1 VSRHL
6 TRRDV
11 LRLGAAAGALSALP
25 GCDAACDS
33 AWGWLG
39 PRVDPLP
46 DAISLAASTEVDP
59 VFHLLSRAAY
69 GPRPGDVERVGARG
83 TEAWIEEQLHPG
95 DIDDT
100 PLAFRLAECELI
112 FDDAHELRS
121 VEERHLR
128 HQMERATV
136 LRAAHTRRQ
145 LQEVMTGFW
154 TDHFSID
161 AGKRGCRQTK
171 PRDEREV
178 IRAHALGTF
187 RDLIRASALSPAMLI
202 YLDGRENRSR
212 TPDEAPNE
220 NYARELLELH
230 TLGVHGGYSQTDVM
244 EAARC
249 LTGWTLE
256 EDSFGKALKLES
268 YATRDAVFRMNAHDN
283 GEKTVLGHVIP
294 EGGGKQD
301 LDDLLDL
308 VCTHPSTARHIAEKL
323 CRRLVAETPPDS
335 IVTSTAAEFTR
346 SNGDI
351 KALVRHILSSEE
363 FAASAGAKV
372 KRPLRFVVSALRA
385 VGAEV
390 RAGRGELG
398 ALERMGHVPYSHP
411 TPDGYPD
418 EAAPWMGTML
428 WRWNFAL
435 ALGTN
440 TLGATKID
448 LAGLVKR
455 AGLDAE
461 TASPAE
467 LAPLFLGRIA
477 TATEQS
483 AIDAYAAGGE
493 GRTAKEEA
501 IALLVASPA
510 FQVH

>member
-11 LRLGAAAGALSALP
+11 LRLGAAAGALSTLP
-25 GCDAACDS
+25 GCDAAWS
-33 AWGWLG
+33 FLG
-39 PRVDPLP
+39 PAVDPIP
-46 DAISLAASTEVDP
+46 DVISLDAGTSVDP
-59 VFHLLSRAAY
+59 IFHLLSRATY
-69 GPRPGDVERVGARG
+69 GPRPGDVQRVRDQGAR
-83 TEAWIEEQLHPG
+83 AWIEEQLHP
-95 DIDDT
+95 DSIDDT
-100 PLAFRLAECELI
+100 PLLLRLSECELI
-112 FDDAHELRS
+112 FDDEHDLES
-121 VEERHLR
+121 VDEKHIR

-136 LRAAHTRRQ
+136 LRAAHSRRQ

-161 AGKRGCRQTK
+161 ASKRGCRQTK

-178 IRAHALGTF
+178 IRAHALGSF
-187 RDLIRASALSPAMLI
+187 RELVRASALSPAMLI
-202 YLDGRENRSR
+202 YLDGRSNRIR
-212 TPDEAPNE
+212 TEDDVPNE

-230 TLGVHGGYSQTDVM
+230 TLGVHGGYTQQDVM

-249 LTGWTLE
+249 LTGWTIE
-256 EDSFGKALKLES
+256 RDSFKKAFAGMSLS
-268 YATRDAVFRMNAHDN
+268 TRNAVFRDDWHDG
-283 GEKTVLGHVIP
+283 GEKTVLGHHIS
-294 EGGGKQD
+294 GGGGAMD
-301 LDDLLDL
+301 LEQLLDI

-323 CRRLVAETPPDS
+323 CRRFVAESPPDS
-335 IVTSTAAEFTR
+335 LVTSTAAEFTR

-390 RAGRGELG
+390 RAGRSELG

-418 EAAPWMGTML
+418 EAEPWMGTIL

-440 TLGATKID
+440 TLDKTKVD
-448 LAGLVKR
+448 LPGLVKR
-455 AGLDAE
+455 TGLDPK

-467 LAPLFLGRIA
+467 LAPLFFGRA
-477 TATEQS
+477 ATEAERR
-483 AIDAYAAGGE
+483 AIDAYAAGGN

-501 IALLVASPA
+501 VSLLVASPA
-510 FQVH
+510 FQVY